1 MLNLSSPRR
10 GTRFGLRA
18 LVTAFVLLL
27 SAIALAQTTVSTGS
41 IVGTVIDPSGAVLS
55 GAKVTITHT
64 ATGQV
69 ISLTTNSSGA
79 FSSGAL
85 NPGEYRAQASAKGFS
100 TVSQV
105 ITVQVNSTASF
116 NPKLQVGRESEV
128 IEVQATAAQVNTE
141 QAEVQGVITSGQ
153 IESLP
158 VNGRNFLD
166 LAQLEPGVQIQD
178 GANFDPTKVGYSSIS
193 FGSRFGRTARI
204 NVDGVDISD
213 ETVGTTTEDIPAS
226 SIEEFS
232 LAQSS
237 LDLSNDLT
245 SSGAVNVT
253 TKSGTNTYHGEAFGY
268 YRDSTVGAAGLPSP
282 SASITSPYQR
292 NQEGANFGGPVMK
305 DKLFFF
311 LDGERT
317 LQHLGAPVLEGEPFQ
332 AYSGTFPAP
341 FKEEE
346 LTGRADYSLTKTA
359 RMFYRYNY
367 FQNKVYAT
375 YFPSSFQ
382 VYQNKDY
389 TRDSVVGL
397 DFSTG
402 SFTHTIRFSYLKF
415 QNEIQDATRGS
426 GLPFADYPV
435 SINIGSFTV
444 GPNLLAPQ
452 STPQSDH
459 QLKYDGS
466 KILGKHIIRFGVGWN
481 HIHGGGF
488 ASFFKIDPQVYGDS
502 ATSSDPTLDT
512 MAEVVIGNGQGFST
526 TNSAFGFPAGGLGP
540 DNRLSLYFGDAWKIR
555 KNLTVAAGLR
565 WERDTGRTDSD
576 LGAIPELNA
585 AFPGYGNPVK
595 APNKNFAP
603 QLGMIWDPKGNGRT
617 SVRAGIGLYYEN
629 VIFNNVL
636 FDRPLREKTG
646 AFLQDPAACY
656 SGAAQPVS
664 VPSGTITVDSV
675 EGLDPATG
683 KSYCAETIGQ
693 AANALAAFQTAYQAD
708 IPFSLTA
715 ANPGYIGT
723 LLADGLDEGA
733 NMFAPNYKSPRSVQI
748 NLGIQHEIR
757 HGLIF
762 SADYLR
768 NVETHAL
775 LGIDLNRTGAARYFS
790 LSGAQAAIAAT
801 ETACGHPGD
810 LSGTI
815 ADCSVINGPGA
826 GATISNFAGNGMG
839 SPGDIGESC
848 EAAFGYP
855 CAFGG
860 LNPNY
865 GQMSMLE
872 PISRSVFNALQMTLK
887 QNVANPIRGV
897 KSSNFE
903 ISYQLARFVNPLA
916 AQGDYAPSNP
926 VASNDQDFVL
936 AAGDNDHPLRYMG
949 PSLLDRTHQVSFGG
963 SFEVPYGFHFGI
975 IAHFYSPLSSPAI
988 VGDTGTGG
996 QIFQTDFTGSGVW
1009 SDPLPGTKNG
1019 TFMRSYGL
1027 NGLNAAINNYNTT
1040 VAGQPTPAGQVLVAN
1055 NLFTAAQLAT
1065 IGAVAPTLSTAPT
1078 NQLLF
1083 PWLKAFDFN
1092 ASWVYHIGERFTLE
1106 PRVSIYNVFNFANFN
1121 LPPGVMTGWLNEGSG
1136 SINSAP
1142 KGSASANTFRV
1153 GAGTG
1158 VFGLGAP
1165 RTM

>member
-1 MLNLSSPRR
+1 
-10 GTRFGLRA
+10 
-18 LVTAFVLLL
+18 
-27 SAIALAQTTVSTGS
+27 
-41 IVGTVIDPSGAVLS
+41 
-55 GAKVTITHT
+55 
-64 ATGQV
+64 
-69 ISLTTNSSGA
+69 
-79 FSSGAL
+79 
-85 NPGEYRAQASAKGFS
+85 
-100 TVSQV
+100 
-105 ITVQVNSTASF
+105 
-116 NPKLQVGRESEV
+116 
-128 IEVQATAAQVNTE
+128 
-141 QAEVQGVITSGQ
+141 
-153 IESLP
+153 
-158 VNGRNFLD
+158 
-166 LAQLEPGVQIQD
+166 
-178 GANFDPTKVGYSSIS
+178 
-193 FGSRFGRTARI
+193 
-204 NVDGVDISD
+204 
-213 ETVGTTTEDIPAS
+213 
-226 SIEEFS
+226 
-232 LAQSS
+232 
-237 LDLSNDLT
+237 
-245 SSGAVNVT
+245 
-253 TKSGTNTYHGEAFGY
+253 
-268 YRDSTVGAAGLPSP
+268 
-282 SASITSPYQR
+282 
-292 NQEGANFGGPVMK
+292 
-305 DKLFFF
+305 
-311 LDGERT
+311 
-317 LQHLGAPVLEGEPFQ
+317 
-332 AYSGTFPAP
+332 
-341 FKEEE
+341 
-346 LTGRADYSLTKTA
+346 
-359 RMFYRYNY
+359 
-367 FQNKVYAT
+367 
-375 YFPSSFQ
+375 
-382 VYQNKDY
+382 
-389 TRDSVVGL
+389 
-397 DFSTG
+397 
-402 SFTHTIRFSYLKF
+402 
-415 QNEIQDATRGS
+415 
-426 GLPFADYPV
+426 
-435 SINIGSFTV
+435 
-444 GPNLLAPQ
+444 
-452 STPQSDH
+452 
-459 QLKYDGS
+459 
-466 KILGKHIIRFGVGWN
+466 
-481 HIHGGGF
+481 
-488 ASFFKIDPQVYGDS
+488 
-502 ATSSDPTLDT
+502 
-512 MAEVVIGNGQGFST
+512 
-526 TNSAFGFPAGGLGP
+526 
-540 DNRLSLYFGDAWKIR
+540 
-555 KNLTVAAGLR
+555 
-565 WERDTGRTDSD
+565 
-576 LGAIPELNA
+576 
-585 AFPGYGNPVK
+585 
-595 APNKNFAP
+595 
-603 QLGMIWDPKGNGRT
+603 MIWDPKGNGRT

-664 VPSGTITVDSV
+664 VPSGTITLDSV

-723 LLADGLDEGA
+723 LLADGLNEGA

-860 LNPNY
+860 LNPKY

-1165 RTM
+1165 RTMEWGLRLAF